1 MTAMRASIAELV
13 QNQPGL
19 WLGSGANL
27 VADKIKTQATGW
39 PQLDRAL
46 PGGGWPAGAL
56 TELYCPVE
64 GIGEFSLLMPLIVR
78 LTSAGKRVVLVS
90 PPHVP
95 YSQALSERGVKLDK
109 LVLLSPQSAR
119 ETLWAAEQTLRC
131 AAVGLV
137 VAWSSR
143 AHDRDLRRLALAAE
157 TSGATA
163 VVYRP
168 AHEARSFSPAAL
180 RVLVKP
186 AGTCSLHFE
195 VLKSRGGPVPAPV
208 AMNDP
213 RHDPRYNL
221 SHSRLRTAA
230 ERA

>member
-19 WLGSGANL
+19 WFGSGANQFSG
-27 VADKIKTQATGW
+27 KIKTEATGW
-39 PQLDRAL
+39 PELDRAL

-78 LTSAGKRVVLVS
+78 LTGAGKRVVLVS

-95 YSQALSERGVKLDK
+95 YSQALSERGVKLDR

-119 ETLWAAEQTLRC
+119 DTLWAAEQTLRC

-137 VAWSSR
+137 VAWSER
-143 AHDRDLRRLALAAE
+143 AHDRELRRLQLAAE
-157 TSGATA
+157 SSGATL

-168 AHEARSFSPAAL
+168 AREARSFSPAAL
-180 RVLVKP
+180 RVLVKR
-186 AGTCSLHFE
+186 AGNWSLELE
-195 VLKSRGGPVPAPV
+195 VLKSRGGQVAAPV
-208 AMNDP
+208 AVNDP
-213 RHDPRYNL
+213 QHTL
-221 SHSRLRTAA
+221 GHTRLRSAA
-230 ERA
+230 GRA

>member
-1 MTAMRASIAELV
+1 MRASLAELV
-13 QNQPGL
+13 QNQSGL
-19 WLGSGANL
+19 WLGSGGG
-27 VADKIKTQATGW
+27 KIKTEATGW

-131 AAVGLV
+131 TAVGLV
-137 VAWSSR
+137 VAWAAR
-143 AHDRDLRRLALAAE
+143 AQDRDLRRLALAAE

-168 AHEARSFSPAAL
+168 TQEARSFSPAAL

-186 AGTCSLHFE
+186 AGAFSLHFE
-195 VLKSRGGPVPAPV
+195 VLKSRGGPIAAPV
-208 AMNDP
+208 AVNDP
-213 RHDPRYNL
+213 QHD
-221 SHSRLRTAA
+221 HTRLRSAA
-230 ERA
+230 GRA

>member
-1 MTAMRASIAELV
+1 MRASIAELV

-19 WLGSGANL
+19 WLGSGLNQ
-27 VADKIKTQATGW
+27 IRTQATGW

-78 LTSAGKRVVLVS
+78 LTGAGKRVVLVS

-137 VAWSSR
+137 VAWAAR
-143 AHDRDLRRLALAAE
+143 AHERDLRRLALAAE

-168 AHEARSFSPAAL
+168 TPEARSFSPAAL

-186 AGTCSLHFE
+186 AGAFSLHFE
-195 VLKSRGGPVPAPV
+195 VLKSRGGPVVAPV
-208 AMNDP
+208 AVNDP
-213 RHDPRYNL
+213 QHT
-221 SHSRLRTAA
+221 RLRTAA
-230 ERA
+230 GRA

>member
-27 VADKIKTQATGW
+27 VTGKIRTETTGW

-56 TELYCPVE
+56 TELFCPVE

-78 LTSAGKRVVLVS
+78 LTGAGKRVVLVS

-119 ETLWAAEQTLRC
+119 DTLWAAEQTLRC
-131 AAVGLV
+131 TAVGLV
-137 VAWSSR
+137 VAWSAR
-143 AHDRDLRRLALAAE
+143 AGDRELRRLALAAE

-168 AHEARSFSPAAL
+168 AHESRSFSPAAL
-180 RVLVKP
+180 RVLVRP
-186 AGTCSLHFE
+186 AGAFSLHFE
-195 VLKSRGGPVPAPV
+195 VLKSRGGPGKIGVRVGFPTP
-208 AMNDP
+208 NP
-213 RHDPRYNL
+213 TPTPIF
-221 SHSRLRTAA
+221 SRLRTAA
-230 ERA
+230 GRA